1 VEDLNPVIHQ
11 PTRLKIMAA
20 LAGLDA
26 GVRVDFGFVQDLL
39 SLSEGNLSVHL
50 QKLEKGRLI
59 RTAKEFVNRRPK
71 TWIWIT
77 PEGRKAFERYVA
89 NFEKIINGGQGT

>member
-1 VEDLNPVIHQ
+1 MDDLDPVIHQ

-20 LAGLDA
+20 LAGLET
-26 GVRVDFGFVQDLL
+26 GLKVDFGFVQDLL
-39 SLSEGNLSVHL
+39 SLTEGNLSIHL
-50 QKLEKGRLI
+50 QKLEKGKLI

-89 NFEKIINGGQGT
+89 NFEKIIRAAQ